1 MTETMPQD
9 LRPHNA
15 DRLLR
20 QKCAIQAGKVRPL
33 DHFDCV
39 IMAESQVRGDL
50 PNVEL
55 ARRLGLS
62 PAATLPRSSNS
73 AATAESRESEP
84 SLITRRSNCNAFVLV
99 TLTEHSEAGDAQF
112 ARALDSL
119 PNVLRADAVTGA
131 DDVLLHIAA
140 VDTRDL
146 QDVLR
151 TLPRIGARRVTT
163 LLRLEAVKP
172 PAPVPVQTKHS

>member
-1 MTETMPQD
+1 
-9 LRPHNA
+9 
-15 DRLLR
+15 
-20 QKCAIQAGKVRPL
+20 VRPL

-39 IMAESQVRGDL
+39 IMAELQVRGDL

-55 ARRLGLS
+55 ARRLALS
-62 PAATLPRSSNS
+62 PAATLRRVQQLRSDGRIEGIR
-73 AATAESRESEP
+73 AVIDHEKVGLRIE
-84 SLITRRSNCNAFVLV
+84 AFVLV

-140 VDTRDL
+140 VDTREL

-172 PAPVPVQTKHS
+172 PAPVPVRTKHS

>member
-1 MTETMPQD
+1 MRN
-9 LRPHNA
+9 LGR
-15 DRLLR
+15 
-20 QKCAIQAGKVRPL
+20 KVRPL

-39 IMAESQVRGDL
+39 IMAELQVRGDL

-55 ARRLGLS
+55 APRLRLS
-62 PAATLPRSSNS
+62 PAATLRRVQQLRSDGRIEGIQAVINH
-73 AATAESRESEP
+73 EKVGLRVE
-84 SLITRRSNCNAFVLV
+84 AFVLV

-140 VDTRDL
+140 VDTREL
-146 QDVLR
+146 QNVLR
-151 TLPRIGARRVTT
+151 TLPRIGARGVTT
-163 LLRLEAVKP
+163 LLLLEAVKP